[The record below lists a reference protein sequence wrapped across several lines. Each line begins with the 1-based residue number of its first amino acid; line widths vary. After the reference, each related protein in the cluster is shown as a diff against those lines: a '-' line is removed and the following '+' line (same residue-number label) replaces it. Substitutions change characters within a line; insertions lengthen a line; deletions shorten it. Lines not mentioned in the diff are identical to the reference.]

1 MKDKLYLLKPGFT
14 TSPEGSPLYCSDSAP
29 VEGVLS
35 FFPELRQRVDVEYL
49 AFARPRNVLVDALGE
64 EHQSLPV
71 LILGSEDAS
80 AANAPVP
87 KTAQGKR
94 YFDDEKQI
102 RQYLSARYGVPQAS

>member
-1 MKDKLYLLKPGFT
+1 MKDKLYLLKPGFI

-49 AFARPRNVLVDALGE
+49 AFPRPRKTLVDALGE

-71 LILGSEDAS
+71 LILGSEESGVTAL
-80 AANAPVP
+80 VP
-87 KTAQGKR
+87 KTARGKR

-102 RQYLSARYGVPQAS
+102 RQYLSARYGLPQAS